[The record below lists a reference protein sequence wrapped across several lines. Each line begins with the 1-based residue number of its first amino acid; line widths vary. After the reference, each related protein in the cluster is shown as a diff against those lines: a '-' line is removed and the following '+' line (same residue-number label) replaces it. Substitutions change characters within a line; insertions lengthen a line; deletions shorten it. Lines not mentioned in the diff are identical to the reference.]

1 MGEEQ
6 PMAEN
11 PQRTSTDT
19 MVVMIVLISGLVAL
33 LAWIVGFP
41 WNW

>member
-1 MGEEQ
+1 
-6 PMAEN
+6 MAEN
-11 PQRTSTDT
+11 PERTRTDT
-19 MVVMIVLISGLVAL
+19 MMVWIVLIGGLAAL